1 MISQNFKPIQ
11 SPRSVR
17 QNFIDDE
24 DTIMIKTK
32 SLTGKLTPEFIDYAN
47 DKGVDLIK
55 WYRWQLHLIWEQ
67 RNIQRK
73 LSTNYKRL

>member
-11 SPRSVR
+11 NPRSVR

-32 SLTGKLTPEFIDYAN
+32 SLTDKLTPEFIDYAN